1 MCCNHKRFSR
11 TVSVWMKWT
20 VQEACGFDDD
30 EIDSTCSWFD
40 EKLNQV

>member
-1 MCCNHKRFSR
+1 
-11 TVSVWMKWT
+11 MKWT

-40 EKLNQV
+40 EKLNQVWKWTDKFGLHPDEE